1 MADAPYEEVTAHRA
15 DPYHPHLLEFIDQMP
30 VRLADMPHTVIHG
43 PRQAGCRSIAHQII
57 AGFSPSA
64 LAWSKR
70 IRIGDG
76 AKAPVVSMSDV
87 HFHVDMGLARHHTT
101 QGWGAVFGWIS
112 DVVSARPLREAI
124 VMCTDMH
131 LMPPESARGFHAY
144 MRDREHPI
152 RLVYILVTKHL
163 SALSAHVRRRCY
175 AIPVPLRPGAQE
187 VVPPEADVARQV
199 AGALE
204 DGCDVHTVRRLIYTV
219 LTKGGEKGMWARE
232 LIRAVEWRAGTD
244 AAILELARG
253 LRDGYRDVFHLELF
267 AVRLAAL
274 RDNGAR

>member
-1 MADAPYEEVTAHRA
+1 
-15 DPYHPHLLEFIDQMP
+15 MP
-30 VRLADMPHTVIHG
+30 
-43 PRQAGCRSIAHQII
+43 
-57 AGFSPSA
+57 SPS
-64 LAWSKR
+64 
-70 IRIGDG
+70 
-76 AKAPVVSMSDV
+76 P
-87 HFHVDMGLARHHTT
+87 
-101 QGWGAVFGWIS
+101 
-112 DVVSARPLREAI
+112 
-124 VMCTDMH
+124 C
-131 LMPPESARGFHAY
+131 
-144 MRDREHPI
+144 
-152 RLVYILVTKHL
+152 
-163 SALSAHVRRRCY
+163 
-175 AIPVPLRPGAQE
+175 AQE

-232 LIRAVEWRAGTD
+232 LIRAVGWRAGTD